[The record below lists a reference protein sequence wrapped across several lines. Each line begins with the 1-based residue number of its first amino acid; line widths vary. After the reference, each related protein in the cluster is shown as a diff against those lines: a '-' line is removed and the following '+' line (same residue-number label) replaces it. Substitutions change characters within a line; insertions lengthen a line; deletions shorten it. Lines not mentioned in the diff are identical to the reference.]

1 MKRCLSA
8 LSVWLV
14 LCMPSPFLERILH
27 TPSRLAAVWLCSCL
41 RSRDIC
47 LDVCCLRV
55 SAVLK
60 WNPQEM
66 KLIVVYFPQAADDV
80 RIYIY
85 RNRNF
90 LSPLVVSVS
99 RIPLLHLTVVKTP
112 ELKRLLQHV
121 QRVVTR
127 Q

>member
-1 MKRCLSA
+1 MSRRLSFE
-8 LSVWLV
+8 S
-14 LCMPSPFLERILH
+14 LCC
-27 TPSRLAAVWLCSCL
+27 V
-41 RSRDIC
+41 
-47 LDVCCLRV
+47 
-55 SAVLK
+55 
-60 WNPQEM
+60 EM
-66 KLIVVYFPQAADDV
+66 AADDV

-99 RIPLLHLTVVKTP
+99 RIPLLHLVSLTVVKTP
-112 ELKRLLQHV
+112 DGAELKRLLQHV